1 MSKVERK
8 EILNILNEY
17 DKENLTIATLGSHTS
32 LHILKGAKE
41 EGFHTAIICEKGRE
55 IPYQRFK
62 VADEYIIVDNFK
74 METFCKVFYEGY
86 HTFVDFWFS
95 YVFNRSHR

>member
-1 MSKVERK
+1 MVKLNRQK
-8 EILNILNEY
+8 IINILEGY

-41 EGFHTAIICEKGRE
+41 EGFNTAIVCEKGRE

-62 VADEYIIVDNFK
+62 VADEYIIVD
-74 METFCKVFYEGY
+74 
-86 HTFVDFWFS
+86 
-95 YVFNRSHR
+95 